1 MDNVGGSTHDVVALE
16 FDKQKGRRGGMAGA
30 GTSVE
35 ASAVEAAYEAQV
47 QTLFKQLATGL
58 GDLGGTPQAEKESLK
73 RFTVGLAHA
82 KRAKELALGV
92 VGNVTPAAPPLS
104 KKQKKQ
110 R

>member
-1 MDNVGGSTHDVVALE
+1 MATSLRT
-16 FDKQKGRRGGMAGA
+16 GRRA
-30 GTSVE
+30 SVE

-92 VGNVTPAAPPLS
+92 VGNVTPAATPLS